1 MITKSSPASKKYSKI
16 IKLNRSWMEDI
27 MVKSEADKL
36 RQAVVSSPK
45 KEYFNVDLLE
55 AHNIQLRADPQLAGQ
70 QHDELKMRLKE
81 AGCKVIDLPELKR
94 HPNSVFTRDTAL
106 VTPKGYI
113 KLRMGLATRRGE
125 ERWMAQA
132 LESLGIPCAGKIF
145 PPGTV
150 EGGDV
155 ILAWPV
161 AFIGHSARTNE
172 SGTRQLSRILQNMG
186 YEVRIVSL
194 PTSHLHLGGVMS
206 LVGQRCVICCRDGL
220 PPSFFKG
227 FEVISVPD
235 DSPTSGNVICLG
247 KGEVIVEKTNRAAV
261 KALAKAGFKVHQLH
275 LSEFI
280 KGSGGPTCLIL
291 PVSRK

>member
-1 MITKSSPASKKYSKI
+1 
-16 IKLNRSWMEDI
+16 MERV

-36 RQAVVSSPK
+36 RQVVVCSPK
-45 KEYFNVDLLE
+45 REYYNVDLLE
-55 AHNIQLRADPQLAGQ
+55 AHNIQAPADPQLAGK
-70 QHDELKMRLKE
+70 QHDELKRRLKE
-81 AGCKVIDLPELKR
+81 AGCKVIDIPELKR

-113 KLRMGLATRRGE
+113 KLRMGLPTRRGE
-125 ERWMAQA
+125 ERWMAEA
-132 LESLGIPCAGKIF
+132 LEALGIPCAGKIF

-161 AFIGHSARTNE
+161 AFIGRSARTNE
-172 SGTRQLSRILQNMG
+172 SGGRQLSRLLEAMG

-194 PTSHLHLGGVMS
+194 PSNHLHLGGVMS
-206 LVGQRCVICCRDGL
+206 LVGPKSVLGCRDVL
-220 PPSFFKG
+220 PASFLEG

-235 DSPTSGNVICLG
+235 ESPTSGNVICLG
-247 KGEVIVEKTNRAAV
+247 KEEVIVEKTNRAAV
-261 KALAKAGFKVHQLH
+261 KALSKAGFKVHQLD
-275 LSEFI
+275 LGEFI

-291 PVSRK
+291 PISRK